1 MTTIPIGEASSRLS
15 ELVDQLQSGEKI
27 GLTRGSETIAWLV
40 KDSTQK
46 QTRLFG
52 LGKGKL
58 TILSDDD
65 EHLAHFQN
73 YLP

>member
-1 MTTIPIGEASSRLS
+1 MKNSTHTLGVSAMTTIPIKEASLRLS

-40 KDSTQK
+40 KNSTQK

-52 LGKGKL
+52 LGKGVV
-58 TILSDDD
+58 
-65 EHLAHFQN
+65 A
-73 YLP
+73 